1 MATEDI
7 SRWSNDPR
15 KRYKGARMQQGRVV
29 TDDDFN
35 EAGRIEADDE
45 RRTRIDVIGPA
56 GSPDDG
62 FRIDAPA
69 SPRPG
74 EIDFTI
80 HAGTMYVGG
89 LRVEAFDDEHHATQL
104 DWLDQDPAERA
115 TPAAARKDLVY
126 LEVWQQPVEAVED
139 GELFEPALGAADTS
153 TRVRTMRRVR
163 LAPGLGDGGCAGAFK
178 QLADQWQAAHLGTW
192 NASTAER
199 TVNATLQV
207 DFVPGPVGDLCSP
220 PVASGY
226 LGAENQAIRVQIAAD
241 RTHFTW
247 GFDNGAPLYRV
258 TAVDNVTL
266 KLVTQPRDQAH
277 WPIAGQIVEVLA
289 WSAVLSNG
297 EKLATPTG
305 LLARVAASYDPEA
318 QTLKLDRSIA
328 GFGQAFASRAD
339 AAALGS
345 PYLFLRVWNRG
356 GDVTSDPGIAFATG
370 TQHVLGDTGLRVT
383 FGGDQFVDGDHWII
397 AARPEVPDR
406 IQPWAMRAPAPPIG
420 IRRFYAPL
428 GIVSWNPAAL
438 PSSDVEDC
446 RSRFPPLTRNRT
458 GCCTLTVGDGI
469 TSHGDYTTIQQALD
483 HLPDTGGEICVLP
496 GTYPDPVVI
505 RAAHHHVSIHG
516 CGPRTRLS
524 AADPKAAA
532 VITIDGTHNI
542 TITRLRIDA
551 PDKPGILLGASSPD
565 QRTQRI
571 TLADLVIG
579 ITGSPAIFGEE
590 LAQVRVIDVW
600 VEMTPLREPLTG
612 AASTAGGT
620 PAITLG
626 GADLLVE
633 RCRIAPLVPLSDEA
647 TLEQFNAS
655 HLRRALGGIQI
666 LGGSSRVEIR
676 RNHVE
681 RGNGNGITL
690 GSIRWVDDRG
700 GRHRLPWTGIVVE
713 IDCPRVPP
721 YFPVPPNG
729 ARPEADA
736 PVRDVLIVDNEI
748 VGMGRSGI
756 GVPGFFLPF
765 QKADVPVAKLLA
777 RENLTADEATAVRRI
792 QTFVTDRLI
801 IEDNRIRDCVALERQ
816 RTDLTVPVRWG
827 ADAGISLATADD
839 VLIHRNRIERC
850 GAAALSV
857 CGIYVLLASRI
868 HILHNHLL
876 ENGPARLAE
885 TPTGALGGI
894 VMFATGTSLGD
905 YSGTVWMT
913 SGLAG
918 AVENPRALRRADLA
932 ADAARIH
939 GNVVISPQGPA
950 LHIVGAGPISVLGNR
965 LISRGITPLQVTG
978 SASGV
983 TTGAGAVY
991 IANLG
996 RSFEAATSTLSTSGN
1011 P

>member
-7 SRWSNDPR
+7 SRWSSDPR

-35 EAGRIEADDE
+35 EAARIEADDE
-45 RRTRIDVIGPA
+45 RRTRVDIIGPA

-62 FRIDAPA
+62 FRIDAPG
-69 SPRPG
+69 SPKPG
-74 EIDFTI
+74 EIDFVL
-80 HAGTMYVGG
+80 HAGAMYVGG
-89 LRVEAFDDEHHATQL
+89 LRVEAFGDEHYATQL
-104 DWLDQDPAERA
+104 DWLDQDPAERVTPGA
-115 TPAAARKDLVY
+115 TRKDLAY

-139 GELFEPALGAADTS
+139 GELFEPALGSGDTS

-163 LAPGLGDGGCAGAFK
+163 LAPGLGDGGCAVAFK
-178 QLADQWQAAHLGTW
+178 QLVDQWQTTHLGTW
-192 NASTAER
+192 HADTAER
-199 TVNATLQV
+199 TVNATLKV
-207 DFVPGPVGDLCSP
+207 DFVPGPTGDLCSP
-220 PVASGY
+220 SVASGY

-241 RTHFTW
+241 RSHFTW

-258 TAVDNVTL
+258 TAIDSVTL
-266 KLVTQPRDQAH
+266 KLVTQPKDQAH
-277 WPIAGQIVEVLA
+277 WPITGQIVEVLA
-289 WSAVLSNG
+289 WSAVLPNG
-297 EKLATPTG
+297 EKLATTTG
-305 LLARVAASYDPEA
+305 LIARVAASYDPEA

-328 GFGQAFASRAD
+328 GFGQAFASRDD
-339 AAALGS
+339 AASLGS

-356 GDVTSDPGIAFATG
+356 SDVTSDPAIAFATG
-370 TQHVLGDTGLRVT
+370 TQHVLGTTGLRVT
-383 FGGDQFVDGDHWII
+383 FGGDQFADGDHWII

-406 IQPWAMRAPAPPIG
+406 IQPWALTAPTPPVG
-420 IRRFYAPL
+420 VRRFYAPL
-428 GIVSWNPAAL
+428 GIITWNPAAV
-438 PSSDVEDC
+438 PSSDIEDC
-446 RSRFPPLTRNRT
+446 RPRFPPLTRNRA
-458 GCCTLTVGDGI
+458 GCCTLTVGDGVI
-469 TSHGDYTTIQQALD
+469 SHGDYTTIQMALD

-496 GTYPDPVVI
+496 GDYPDAVVI
-505 RAAHHHVSIHG
+505 RSNHHHVSIHG

-524 AADPKAAA
+524 AADPKAQA

-551 PDKPGILLGASSPD
+551 PDKPGILLGASAAN

-579 ITGSPAIFGEE
+579 ITGSPAIFGED
-590 LAQVRVIDVW
+590 LAQVRAIDVW
-600 VEMTPLREPLTG
+600 VEMSPLPEPITG
-612 AASTAGGT
+612 AASTAGGH

-626 GADLLVE
+626 GTDLLVE
-633 RCRIAPLVPLSDEA
+633 RCRIGPLVPLSDEV
-647 TLEQFNAS
+647 TLDQFNAS

-666 LGGSSRVEIR
+666 LGGSSRVELR
-676 RNHVE
+676 RNRVE

-690 GSIRWVDDRG
+690 GSISWVDDR

-713 IDCPRVPP
+713 IDCPRIPP
-721 YFPVPPNG
+721 YFPHPPTG
-729 ARPEADA
+729 AQPEADG

-756 GVPGFFLPF
+756 GVPGFFQPF

-777 RENLTADEATAVRRI
+777 REILTLEEAAQVRRI
-792 QTFVTDRLI
+792 QTFVADRLI

-816 RTDLTVPVRWG
+816 RVALAVPVSWG
-827 ADAGISLATADD
+827 ADAGISLATTDD
-839 VLIHRNRIERC
+839 VVIHRNRIERC

-857 CGIYVLLASRI
+857 CGIYILLASRV

-876 ENGPARLAE
+876 ENGPVRLAE
-885 TPTGALGGI
+885 VPTGALGGI

-905 YSGTVWMT
+905 YTGTAFMT

-918 AVENPRALRRADLA
+918 TIENPRALRRSDLA

-965 LISRGITPLQVTG
+965 LISRGATALQITN

-996 RSFEAATSTLSTSGN
+996 RSFESAIANVPGTN
-1011 P
+1011 RI